1 MAREQPWYFLRCHLL
16 ETAVLDTRF
25 HVLLLIAH
33 FFRVALKFRYD
44 QPGVNYTLLPRTLSA
59 LRRLP
64 LAPETAAFQRQLPGT
79 GLPLHV
85 DPSNWVLGCHV
96 GVVVPAPTGVMPV
109 RPPGDAA
116 GEGFR
121 EKGVIEGGHS
131 SRSGTGFGRNGG
143 GSRRDGGTK
152 KIPSKANRR
161 GGRDDGSGDRRT
173 VTSTNYE
180 VAEDGVGN
188 AAPSRVSAK
197 GSTATAA
204 TQEEEKVGHP
214 PRAGVTV
221 ARQGGGGGDGGV
233 GERAWME
240 VAGGKRNWEAGRAFV
255 FDPSFLHRT
264 HNPTSGERVIL
275 NVDIWHPELTE
286 VERTAIRRVCELV
299 EQWNARSGLFEG

>member
-1 MAREQPWYFLRCHLL
+1 M
-16 ETAVLDTRF
+16 
-25 HVLLLIAH
+25 
-33 FFRVALKFRYD
+33 
-44 QPGVNYTLLPRTLSA
+44 NYTLVPRTLSA

-96 GVVVPAPTGVMPV
+96 GVVVPAPTGVVTV

-121 EKGVIEGGHS
+121 EKGVIERGHSS

-143 GSRRDGGTK
+143 GARRDGGTK
-152 KIPSKANRR
+152 KRPSKANRR
-161 GGRDDGSGDRRT
+161 GDRDNGSGDRQT
-173 VTSTNYE
+173 VTSTNSE

-188 AAPSRVSAK
+188 AAPSRVPTK
-197 GSTATAA
+197 GSTATTA
-204 TQEEEKVGHP
+204 TQEEEKVDRPLG
-214 PRAGVTV
+214 AGVAV
-221 ARQGGGGGDGGV
+221 ARQDGGGDGGGDGGV

-240 VAGGKRNWEAGRAFV
+240 VAGEKRNWEAGRAFV

-275 NVDIWHPELTE
+275 NVDIWHPELME

-299 EQWNARSGLFEG
+299 EQWNAQSGLFEG